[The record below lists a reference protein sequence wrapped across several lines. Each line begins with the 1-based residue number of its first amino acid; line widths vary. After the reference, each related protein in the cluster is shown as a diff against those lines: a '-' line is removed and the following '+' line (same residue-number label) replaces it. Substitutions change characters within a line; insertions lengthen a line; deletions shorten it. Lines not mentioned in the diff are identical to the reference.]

1 VIELV
6 KTMMQP
12 ILALLL
18 FLTLSQSPPPDAAT
32 LVLRNGKIVTVDE
45 ARPEVRALAVRG
57 STIVAIGTDQQIRP
71 FIGKNTEVID
81 LAGRL
86 AIPGFIDS
94 HVHFLGIGQAR
105 LNLNLTKAAN
115 WDAVVRMVA
124 DAAREARPGDWIVGR
139 GWHQE
144 KWDRPPTPNLEGFPL
159 HDSLSRVSPDNP
171 VLLTHASGHA
181 SFANARAMQAAGLTR
196 ETPNPAG
203 GEILKDA
210 NGNPT
215 GLLRETAAGLVTRVE
230 SAWRAA
236 MSEAEREARARRTIA
251 LANEET
257 LSKGLTTLH
266 DAGSSF
272 DQVDLFKKIAD
283 EGGLGVR
290 LWVMIRDSN
299 ARLAANLAKYRTIGV
314 NDPRVTVRA
323 IKVTIDGALGTR
335 GAWLLEPYADLPST
349 SGLNTSSLDG
359 LRETARLAIEHGYQV
374 AVHAIGDRANREAL
388 NVFEAAFRSHPDKHD
403 LRWRIEHAQHVD
415 AADIPRFGALGVI
428 PSMQGIHATSDAPYV
443 LARLGP
449 RRAEQGAYVWQ
460 KLMKSGATIANGTDA
475 PVEDVDPIANF
486 YASVSRRLKDGK
498 VFYADQRMGR
508 MEALKA
514 STINAAYAGFEEQTK
529 GSLTPGKLADITVL
543 SKDLLTIPEAQIPT
557 TEVVYTIVGG
567 KVLYK
572 RPTSR

>member
-1 VIELV
+1 
-6 KTMMQP
+6 MMQP

-257 LSKGLTTLH
+257 L
-266 DAGSSF
+266 
-272 DQVDLFKKIAD
+272 
-283 EGGLGVR
+283 
-290 LWVMIRDSN
+290 
-299 ARLAANLAKYRTIGV
+299 
-314 NDPRVTVRA
+314 
-323 IKVTIDGALGTR
+323 
-335 GAWLLEPYADLPST
+335 
-349 SGLNTSSLDG
+349 
-359 LRETARLAIEHGYQV
+359 
-374 AVHAIGDRANREAL
+374 
-388 NVFEAAFRSHPDKHD
+388 
-403 LRWRIEHAQHVD
+403 
-415 AADIPRFGALGVI
+415 
-428 PSMQGIHATSDAPYV
+428 
-443 LARLGP
+443 
-449 RRAEQGAYVWQ
+449 
-460 KLMKSGATIANGTDA
+460 
-475 PVEDVDPIANF
+475 
-486 YASVSRRLKDGK
+486 
-498 VFYADQRMGR
+498 
-508 MEALKA
+508 
-514 STINAAYAGFEEQTK
+514 
-529 GSLTPGKLADITVL
+529 
-543 SKDLLTIPEAQIPT
+543 
-557 TEVVYTIVGG
+557 
-567 KVLYK
+567 
-572 RPTSR
+572 